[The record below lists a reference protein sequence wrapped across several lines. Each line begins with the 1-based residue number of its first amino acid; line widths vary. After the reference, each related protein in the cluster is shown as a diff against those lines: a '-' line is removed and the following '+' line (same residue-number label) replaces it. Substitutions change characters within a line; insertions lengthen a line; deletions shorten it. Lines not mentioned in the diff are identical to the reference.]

1 EYRRTKRGAKGVKT
15 VNITEKNGNLVSLR
29 AVNGDEEALIISN
42 EGTVIRTEISNIGI
56 YGRSTIGVRL
66 INVGETDSV
75 SQVAI
80 LQPTVEEPDEE
91 QTTDQV

>member
-42 EGTVIRTEISNIGI
+42 EFMDDQ
-56 YGRSTIGVRL
+56 RSVF
-66 INVGETDSV
+66 V
-75 SQVAI
+75 
-80 LQPTVEEPDEE
+80 
-91 QTTDQV
+91 